1 MKWKKYQNRVKQ
13 LCFAA
18 GMLAAGMISGS
29 PQEAEAVEVTEGNF
43 VFEADYYNYTASLKE
58 YTGEDLQ
65 VIVPST
71 VDGCTVTRIDDQAFY
86 DYWNP
91 NNMESI
97 ILPGTIKEIGG
108 SAFRNCKE
116 IKTIEIPSSVST
128 IEGGAFMDCTS
139 LEKIVLPDSVISL
152 GNAVFRGC
160 SSLSQVTLPDSMEK
174 LNESLLEGCSSLE
187 NITIPSSVKE
197 LSYRVFRNC
206 TALKTITIPDSVTSM
221 GSEVFNGCG
230 SLEKIVI
237 PSSVQA
243 IRYDSFEGCSSLSQ
257 LVIPGSVSTI
267 ESGAFSGC
275 VSLNTVLLPS
285 SVNEIG
291 NNAFGK
297 CTNLKKVVILGNPRI
312 VSSFPQNAEIVIYGI
327 KGSQTEDYCKG
338 AGIHFTGFEA
348 PVLAEA
354 AQKGK
359 GISLQWSGVSNA
371 KSYAVYRRD
380 SSSDVYTL
388 AGTANGLSYQDTNVK
403 SGTTYY
409 YMVGVTYDFE
419 GVTLEDV
426 RSGSK
431 AVYYEYVSKPQ
442 KAPVIKL
449 RKDGYR
455 LTVKIKK
462 QKVQYFQLQYS
473 TSRKFPA
480 ASTQTLAYSGDSTSA
495 VIYKSNF
502 LLKKKYYIRVRA
514 YNKDS
519 KSNAYYGKWSQV
531 KNFKFQK

>member
-18 GMLAAGMISGS
+18 GMLAAGVICGS

-71 VDGCTVTRIDDQAFY
+71 VDGCTVTRIDESAFY
-86 DYWNP
+86 DYWHPENI
-91 NNMESI
+91 ESV
-97 ILPGTIKEIGG
+97 ILPGTIKEIGEN
-108 SAFRNCKE
+108 AFRECK

-128 IEGGAFMDCTS
+128 IEEEAFMDCTS
-139 LEKIVLPDSVISL
+139 LEKIVLPDSVTSL
-152 GNAVFRGC
+152 GESVFRGC
-160 SSLSQVTLPDSMEK
+160 SSLTQIELSDSLTK
-174 LNESLLEGCSSLE
+174 LDDSLFQGCSSLV
-187 NITIPSSVKE
+187 NITIPSSVTE
-197 LSYRVFRNC
+197 LHYSIFKNC
-206 TALKTITIPDSVTSM
+206 KALKTITIPDSVTSM
-221 GSEVFNGCG
+221 DSEAFTGCE
-230 SLEKIVI
+230 SLEEIVI
-237 PSSVQA
+237 PSSIQT
-243 IRYDSFEGCSSLSQ
+243 IPYESFAGCSSLSR
-257 LVIPGSVSTI
+257 LVISGSVSNI
-267 ESGAFSGC
+267 ESYAFSGC
-275 VSLNTVLLPS
+275 ASLNTVLLPS
-285 SVNEIG
+285 SVEQIG
-291 NNAFGK
+291 GYAFQK
-297 CTNLKKVVILGNPRI
+297 CSNLKKVFILGNPEI
-312 VSSFPQNAEIVIYGI
+312 NSSFPQNAEIVIYGI

-473 TSRKFPA
+473 TSRKFPQ

>member
-1 MKWKKYQNRVKQ
+1 MKLKKYRNRVKK
-13 LCFAA
+13 LCFVA
-18 GMLAAGMISGS
+18 GMLAAGVFYGS
-29 PQEAEAVEVTEGNF
+29 SHEAEAVEITEGNF
-43 VFEADYYNYTASLKE
+43 VFEVDYYNYTASLEE

-71 VDGCTVTRIDDQAFY
+71 VDGCTVTRIDNKAFY

-91 NNMESI
+91 KNMECI
-97 ILPGTIKEIGG
+97 ILPGTIKEIGE
-108 SAFRNCKE
+108 SAFRRCKE
-116 IKTIEIPSSVST
+116 MKTLEIPSSVVT
-128 IEGGAFMDCTS
+128 IEDNAFMECVS
-139 LEKIVLPDSVISL
+139 LEKIVVPDSVTSF
-152 GNAVFRGC
+152 GESVFEGC
-160 SSLSQVTLPDSMEK
+160 SSLSQVKLPDSMTE
-174 LNESLLEGCSSLE
+174 LNESLFRGCSSLE

-197 LSYRVFRNC
+197 LSYRLFRDC
-206 TALKTITIPDSVTSM
+206 TALKTIKIPESVTYM
-221 GSEVFNGCG
+221 GSEVFYGCE

-237 PSSVQA
+237 PSSVQT
-243 IRYDSFEGCSSLSQ
+243 IKYDSFEGCSSLSQ
-257 LVIPGSVSTI
+257 LVISGSVSTI

-285 SVNEIG
+285 SVNQIG
-291 NNAFGK
+291 SNAFSG
-297 CTNLKKVVILGNPRI
+297 CTNLEKVFILGNPGI
-312 VSSFPQNAEIVIYGI
+312 NSAFPQNAKIVIYGI
-327 KGSQTEDYCKG
+327 KGSKTEDYCKG

-348 PVLAEA
+348 PVLTDVKQE
-354 AQKGK
+354 GK

-388 AGTANGLSYQDTNVK
+388 AGTAKGLSYQDTNVT

-419 GVTLEDV
+419 GMTLEDV
-426 RSGSK
+426 KSESK
-431 AVYYEYVSKPQ
+431 TIFYEYVSKPQ

-462 QKVQYFQLQYS
+462 QNVQYFELQYS

-480 ASTQTLAYSGDSTSA
+480 ASTQTLTYSGDSTSA

-531 KNFKFQK
+531 KNFKFKK